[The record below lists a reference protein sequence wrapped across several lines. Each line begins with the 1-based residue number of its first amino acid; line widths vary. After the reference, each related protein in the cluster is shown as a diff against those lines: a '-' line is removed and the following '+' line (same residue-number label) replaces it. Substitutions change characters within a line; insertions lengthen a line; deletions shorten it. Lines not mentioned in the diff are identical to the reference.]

1 MILPGQIFIKRNQIR
16 WNDRYLVLFAVLF
29 LNLVAYLFITLP
41 ENFNDEKS
49 LRSFSVDQKLQIS
62 SLQKMYQQT
71 QDPLV
76 ATELEASDL
85 SFLKDQVFWERS
97 QSFPFRGDTVEIEKN
112 RKLLLS
118 LKDMYSHSS
127 QLQFGLSHQPT
138 TPWAWLTYQFMH
150 AGVWHLLT
158 NMLFL
163 ILILNLLSK
172 RVQTGWILSVY
183 ILGGIGAGVTYL
195 LFSPSNEI
203 SMVGASGALCA
214 LIAFLSV
221 VENKKNIQWSYFIS
235 PIEGGFGNIY
245 LPAYLLFPVYLISD
259 FTTVLYYSAGVHQ
272 SVAHSAHIGGALS
285 GFVLGL
291 LFLADEKMELKINS
305 ILQAQNHD
313 ASYSPSQQ

>member
-1 MILPGQIFIKRNQIR
+1 MILPGQIFVKRNQIE
-16 WNDRYLVLFAVLF
+16 WNDRYLILMAILF
-29 LNLVAYLFITLP
+29 LNISAYLFITLP
-41 ENFNDEKS
+41 EFLSNKKS
-49 LRSFSVDQKLQIS
+49 LRSFSINQKLQIAT
-62 SLQKMYQQT
+62 LQNMYQQT
-71 QDPLV
+71 QDPLL
-76 ATELEASDL
+76 AIELEATDL

-97 QSFPFRGDTVEIEKN
+97 QNFPFHGDSVEIEKN
-112 RKLLLS
+112 KKLLLS

-127 QLQFGLSHQPT
+127 QSLYGLSHHPT

-150 AGVWHLLT
+150 AGVWHLLS

-163 ILILNLLSK
+163 VLILNLLSQ
-172 RVQTGWILSVY
+172 RIDTGWILSVY

-245 LPAYLLFPVYLISD
+245 LPAYLLFPIYLISD
-259 FTTVLYYSAGVHQ
+259 FTTVLYHSAGVHH
-272 SVAHSAHIGGALS
+272 SIAHSAHIGGALS

-291 LFLADEKMELKINS
+291 LFLADEKMELKMRDILNS
-305 ILQAQNHD
+305 
-313 ASYSPSQQ
+313 SPN